1 MNDIDVKLLEKSFKR
16 YYLSHISEIP
26 IPTEITKR
34 EFGYKKFTGGMIRH
48 IAIRDEKAL
57 RLLLVE
63 NSPADV
69 YCSNSYYLF
78 PNMEMRKK
86 DWQGA
91 DLIFDIDAKD
101 LHLECRPSHT
111 CVICGE
117 IVSFEG
123 FFK

>member
-1 MNDIDVKLLEKSFKR
+1 MNDVDVKLLEKSFKR

-69 YCSNSYYLF
+69 YCSRILAC
-78 PNMEMRKK
+78 
-86 DWQGA
+86 G
-91 DLIFDIDAKD
+91 IFY
-101 LHLECRPSHT
+101 ECPQLPACQYMPQEYSGR
-111 CVICGE
+111 
-117 IVSFEG
+117 F
-123 FFK
+123 

>member
-1 MNDIDVKLLEKSFKR
+1 MNDVDVKLLEKSFKR

-63 NSPADV
+63 NSLLMYTA
-69 YCSNSYYLF
+69 
-78 PNMEMRKK
+78 RI
-86 DWQGA
+86 A
-91 DLIFDIDAKD
+91 I
-101 LHLECRPSHT
+101 T
-111 CVICGE
+111 C
-117 IVSFEG
+117 FQTWR
-123 FFK
+123 

>member
-1 MNDIDVKLLEKSFKR
+1 MNDVDVKLLEKSFKR

-63 NSPADV
+63 NSPATAQFCKHGV
-69 YCSNSYYLF
+69 LCTV
-78 PNMEMRKK
+78 
-86 DWQGA
+86 
-91 DLIFDIDAKD
+91 DA
-101 LHLECRPSHT
+101 LHL
-111 CVICGE
+111 
-117 IVSFEG
+117 
-123 FFK
+123 